1 MKDAVLI
8 SIHRKWV
15 EKIASGE
22 KKIEVRKN
30 FPRLKPPFKCYVYE
44 PKKGGGSG
52 KVVMEFECEKCIKFR
67 VPQKYMMPVLASR
80 ISIASCVPEDDL
92 REYANGEPIYGWKIS
107 RVKVYDKPKDVFDF
121 GIKRVPQSW
130 VNVEEVL

>member
-22 KKIEVRKN
+22 KVLEIRKN

-44 PKKGGGSG
+44 TKKDGGRGA
-52 KVVMEFECEKCIKFR
+52 VVMEFECMYTKTFYMCDKMDAKWVSALSK
-67 VPQKYMMPVLASR
+67 VPLPDLYKYAKGDAAV
-80 ISIASCVPEDDL
+80 
-92 REYANGEPIYGWKIS
+92 GWRIS
-107 RVKVYDKPKDVFDF
+107 RVKCYDKPKDPFDF
-121 GIKRVPQSW
+121 GINRIPQSW
-130 VNVEEVL
+130 CYVEEVL